1 MNYYGVF
8 GNPIAHSKS
17 PLIHRLFAEQ
27 TGLQISYEPLLAPLD
42 GFSTAV
48 AEFFTQGSG
57 ANVTVPFKEQAF
69 ALADQL
75 SQRAQR
81 AKAVNTLKKLD
92 DGSLLGDNT
101 DGAGLVNDLLHNHVD
116 MTGKNI
122 LILGAGGAVRGV
134 LEPLLAQNPAE
145 VCIVNRTVEKAEL
158 LAREFADLGPM
169 TACGYDWIDAP
180 VDIIINGTSASLS
193 GDLPPLANSL
203 IKAGD
208 TVCYDMMYGKDI
220 TVFNRWAQHNG
231 ASRTLDGL
239 GMLVEQAAEAFYI
252 WTGVRPNPAPVLK
265 QLRAQL

>member
-1 MNYYGVF
+1 
-8 GNPIAHSKS
+8 
-17 PLIHRLFAEQ
+17 
-27 TGLQISYEPLLAPLD
+27 
-42 GFSTAV
+42 
-48 AEFFTQGSG
+48 
-57 ANVTVPFKEQAF
+57 
-69 ALADQL
+69 
-75 SQRAQR
+75 
-81 AKAVNTLKKLD
+81 
-92 DGSLLGDNT
+92 
-101 DGAGLVNDLLHNHVD
+101 
-116 MTGKNI
+116 
-122 LILGAGGAVRGV
+122 
-134 LEPLLAQNPAE
+134 
-145 VCIVNRTVEKAEL
+145 
-158 LAREFADLGPM
+158 AREFADLGPM